1 MRREL
6 VRSAA
11 TILLL
16 GCGQAYAL
24 GLGEA
29 TVSSDLASPLRADI
43 PITRIA
49 GSGIDPDAVA
59 VDVPG
64 FNEHARLGYPEP
76 VLPAGLAVSVV
87 RDADGGAH
95 LHLSTQRAVRE
106 PVLRFLLRAT
116 WPGGSSVREYAL
128 LLDLPQAVRPSR
140 AGAAVR
146 TGVSTPPA
154 AVAATPS
161 PAPRALHGNPFQR
174 AAPARAGSRFGP
186 VALGDTLNAILD
198 SAYPGRDHDALAQAV
213 VARNPQ
219 AFAAGDPGRLLIGA
233 MLDLPPAAPIARS
246 DAASAGRAP
255 LAVAPGAA
263 TATRYVVQPGDTLY
277 AIARAMAGSGRAQ
290 VAAAAR
296 RVFERNPQAFVDGDI
311 DRLRA
316 GATLQLGAVPAATT
330 GTPAAAALPGTPEA
344 PTATASV
351 TAPSGEIEG
360 LQTEMARIQGVVG
373 AERERQSALRDRLAR
388 TEREIAALRER
399 DAALSTATAALREQL
414 SAATATAAPPSP
426 AGTGVPRATAAAA
439 TTAQVAV
446 TPAPARPATPASAT
460 TPATVPVQATPVRA
474 AAAAPAADMQATIP
488 NRTSLAA
495 GLGIIALLA
504 LLAVRRWR
512 ARTHEARAAQAA
524 RPRRGDEEA
533 SRRRLAEVRDAHANR
548 SRAAD
553 AGGAPAGA
561 VATADVRHTDSARAS
576 ALAKEAAVHLAYGDH
591 DAAHSAIVE
600 AIRLAPH
607 RDEHKMLLMTVYQA
621 MGEHEHARAIVDE
634 LLNRREQLTNKVR
647 AQVDQQVRRLMRA

>member
-11 TILLL
+11 TMLLLL
-16 GCGQAYAL
+16 GCGQAHAL
-24 GLGEA
+24 GLGPA

-49 GSGIDPDAVA
+49 GSGIDPDAIA

-64 FNEHARLGYPEP
+64 FNEHARLGFPEP
-76 VLPAGLAVSVV
+76 VLPADLAVSVV
-87 RDADGGAH
+87 RDADGGAR

-106 PVLRFLLRAT
+106 PVLRFLLRAS
-116 WPGGSSVREYAL
+116 WPGGSAVREYAL
-128 LLDLPQAVRPSR
+128 LLDLPQAMRPSE

-146 TGVSTPPA
+146 TGVSTTPA
-154 AVAATPS
+154 LDATPS
-161 PAPRALHGNPFQR
+161 PPSRALHGNPFQR

-186 VALGDTLNAILD
+186 VALGDTLSAILD

-233 MLDLPPAAPIARS
+233 MLELPPAAPIARS
-246 DAASAGRAP
+246 DAVSAGRPP
-255 LAVAPGAA
+255 LAAAPGTA

-277 AIARAMAGSGRAQ
+277 AIVRAMVGSGRAQ
-290 VAAAAR
+290 VAAVAR
-296 RVFERNPQAFVDGDI
+296 RVFERNPQAFIDGDI

-316 GATLQLGAVPAATT
+316 GATLQLDAV
-330 GTPAAAALPGTPEA
+330 PAAAALPGAPEA
-344 PTATASV
+344 RTGAASA

-360 LQTEMARIQGVVG
+360 LQSEMARIQGVVG
-373 AERERQSALRDRLAR
+373 AARERQSALRDRLAR
-388 TEREIAALRER
+388 TERAIAALRER
-399 DAALSTATAALREQL
+399 DAALSAATEALREQL
-414 SAATATAAPPSP
+414 TAATVAPAPPAAAGTGMPRASAAAATAAPAP
-426 AGTGVPRATAAAA
+426 
-439 TTAQVAV
+439 V
-446 TPAPARPATPASAT
+446 TPAPARPATPAAT
-460 TPATVPVQATPVRA
+460 TPSSVPVPATPGRA
-474 AAAAPAADMQATIP
+474 AAIAPAADRQATIP
-488 NRTSLAA
+488 NRTWLAA
-495 GLGIIALLA
+495 GLGILALLA

-524 RPRRGDEEA
+524 RPRQGDEEA

-548 SRAAD
+548 LRAAD
-553 AGGAPAGA
+553 AGSAPAGA
-561 VATADVRHTDSARAS
+561 VATADVRHTDSGRAS

-591 DAAHSAIVE
+591 HAAHTSIVE
-600 AIRLAPH
+600 AIKLAPH
-607 RDEHKMLLMTVYQA
+607 QDEHKMLLMTVYQA
-621 MGEHEHARAIVDE
+621 MGDRERARAIVDE
-634 LLNRREQLTNKVR
+634 LLNRREQLSNKVR